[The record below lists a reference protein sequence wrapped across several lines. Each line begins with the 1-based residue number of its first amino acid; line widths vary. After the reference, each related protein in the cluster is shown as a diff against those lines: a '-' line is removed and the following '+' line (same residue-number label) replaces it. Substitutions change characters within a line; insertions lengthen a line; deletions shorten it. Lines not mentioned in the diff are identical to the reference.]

1 MGSLLKAAL
10 IGARGG
16 VAGKIVGV
24 ASLVLSRTKVRE
36 CCCASPDMT
45 DLKDHIKVD
54 FETGNISI
62 ETGEAELENKDKE
75 VEKL

>member
-1 MGSLLKAAL
+1 
-10 IGARGG
+10 
-16 VAGKIVGV
+16 
-24 ASLVLSRTKVRE
+24 
-36 CCCASPDMT
+36 MT